1 MRLTIFGTG
10 YVGLVTGACLA
21 EVGHEVIC
29 VDIDKKRI
37 ESLLEGKIPIFEP
50 GLEPLVQTGL
60 KKKKLSF
67 ISDPKS
73 CLDRTE
79 AAMICV
85 GTPDD
90 GTGATNLKYVLDVA
104 NTLSEELNYSI
115 PVFIKSTVP
124 VGTSLEVEEKI
135 NRGIQARGKDFQVFV
150 ASNPEF
156 LKEGSAV
163 SDFLKPDRIILGT
176 DEESVI
182 KTAKDIYQDFNR
194 RNDRMLVM
202 SAPSSELTK
211 YASNALL
218 ATKISFMNQLSHFCT
233 NVGADI
239 EEVRLG
245 MGSDPRIGE
254 SFLYAGC
261 GFGGSCFPKDI
272 DSLLLQAQSQGT
284 DLPILEAVREVNNTQ
299 KDFLSSLALDLFD
312 NNLSNKTITIWGL
325 TFKPNT
331 NDTREAPSLT
341 IIKRLLDE
349 GAKIKAYDP
358 IVSQEPEAYEIKN
371 SSFAICQS
379 ALEAATGSDCLIIC
393 TEWKEFWNPN
403 LEELEKLMT
412 RKLILDGRNI
422 LNSSELQAR
431 GFEYKGVGRS
441 V

>member
-371 SSFAICQS
+371 SSFVICQS
-379 ALEAATGSDCLIIC
+379 ALEAATESDCLIIC

-403 LEELEKLMT
+403 LEELDKLMT

-422 LNSSELQAR
+422 LNSSELQTR

>member
-1 MRLTIFGTG
+1 MIQQSF
-10 YVGLVTGACLA
+10 
-21 EVGHEVIC
+21 
-29 VDIDKKRI
+29 
-37 ESLLEGKIPIFEP
+37 
-50 GLEPLVQTGL
+50 
-60 KKKKLSF
+60 KKLIF
-67 ISDPKS
+67 
-73 CLDRTE
+73 
-79 AAMICV
+79 M
-85 GTPDD
+85 
-90 GTGATNLKYVLDVA
+90 
-104 NTLSEELNYSI
+104 
-115 PVFIKSTVP
+115 
-124 VGTSLEVEEKI
+124 
-135 NRGIQARGKDFQVFV
+135 
-150 ASNPEF
+150 
-156 LKEGSAV
+156 
-163 SDFLKPDRIILGT
+163 
-176 DEESVI
+176 
-182 KTAKDIYQDFNR
+182 DI
-194 RNDRMLVM
+194 
-202 SAPSSELTK
+202 ASSELTK

-272 DSLLLQAQSQGT
+272 DSLLQQAQLQGT
-284 DLPILEAVREVNNTQ
+284 DLPILEAVREVNKTQ

-371 SSFAICQS
+371 SSFVICQS
-379 ALEAATGSDCLIIC
+379 ALEAATESDCLIIC

-403 LEELEKLMT
+403 LEELDKLMT

-422 LNSSELQAR
+422 LNSSELQTR

>member
-21 EVGHEVIC
+21 EVGHEVTC

-60 KKKKLSF
+60 KNKKLSF
-67 ISDPKS
+67 TSDPKS

-90 GTGATNLKYVLDVA
+90 GTGATNLKYVIDVA
-104 NTLSEELNYSI
+104 NTLAEELNYSI

-124 VGTSLEVEEKI
+124 VGTSLEVEEQI
-135 NRGIQARGKDFQVFV
+135 NAGIQARGKDFQVFV

-194 RNDRMLVM
+194 RNDRMLVI

-272 DSLLLQAQSQGT
+272 DSLLQQAQLQGT
-284 DLPILEAVREVNNTQ
+284 DLPILEAVREVNKTQ

-371 SSFAICQS
+371 SSFVICQS
-379 ALEAATGSDCLIIC
+379 ALEAATESDCLIIC

-403 LEELEKLMT
+403 LEELDKLMT

-422 LNSSELQAR
+422 LNSSELLTR